1 MLWLNTTLLGKWKN
15 HLKNLTFMEQIEGV
29 MTNIA
34 IRKKLMTY
42 LADADDKKVKA
53 IYTLFED
60 EINQEESF
68 KLTEEHVKILDE
80 RRVRH
85 LNGKD
90 KSSSWQ
96 EVHDRVRRKRKS

>member
-1 MLWLNTTLLGKWKN
+1 MNMEKPFIKME
-15 HLKNLTFMEQIEGV
+15 KSYFMGQTEAV

-60 EINQEESF
+60 EINQEENF
-68 KLTEEHVKILDE
+68 KLTAEHVKILDE
-80 RRVRH
+80 RRARH
-85 LNGKD
+85 LSGKD

-96 EVHDRVRRKRKS
+96 DVHDRVRKKRKSNGI